1 MKRTPSLTAY
11 SALAVTTA
19 ILASTQSSTALA
31 QGCVAVRGGGMCTLN
46 HAMSGDGVG
55 LGENQWLASVGYR
68 FFKSDRH
75 FSGGHEPR
83 NAAGLSRFQQGT
95 EVINYSSFLDAS
107 ITYQF
112 SPRYSATLTIP
123 FVYHTRSAPYEHYGV
138 VIPGGRDRET
148 TSGGLA
154 DIRLTAGAWIWD
166 PSKMPKGN
174 IQVSI
179 GLKAPTGDFRADD
192 LFYRNTGSAAAP
204 NIVAVRR
211 NVDQSVQPGDGGWG
225 VSFELNSYR
234 EFIPR
239 WIGYAQAYYL
249 FNPANVNGTKSPTAR
264 TDAGPYL
271 DGAGNVV
278 PRGTPGAVA
287 FDNGMSITDQYMF
300 RTGMTWVASKKHGI
314 ALSLGGRMEGIPVE
328 DLNGNAGDRE
338 GFRRPGYAIS
348 IEPGI
353 SWMPGKWNVAVTVPW
368 VVSAN
373 RERSYWDERGAAELA
388 AAGTPQRV
396 HGDAAF
402 ADYLVTLSVSRMF

>member
-1 MKRTPSLTAY
+1 MKRPNSLTAY
-11 SALAVTTA
+11 SAAIGAAAFLAA
-19 ILASTQSSTALA
+19 TQSSTAIA

-46 HAMSGDGVG
+46 HAMSSDGVG

-75 FSGGHEPR
+75 FIGGNQSR
-83 NAAGLSRFQQGT
+83 NAAGLTRFQQGN
-95 EVINYSSFLDAS
+95 EVINHSNFLDAG

-112 SPRYSATLTIP
+112 TPRYSATLVIP
-123 FVYHTRSAPYEHYGV
+123 FVYHTRSAPYENYSV
-138 VIPGGRDRET
+138 AIPGGRDRQT

-174 IQVSI
+174 IQISI

-192 LFYRNTGSAAAP
+192 LFYRNTGTTASP

-225 VSFELNSYR
+225 VSLELNSYR

-264 TDAGPYL
+264 NDAGPYV
-271 DGAGNVV
+271 DPSGVIV
-278 PRGTPGAVA
+278 TRGTLGATA
-287 FDNGMSITDQYMF
+287 IDNGMSITDQYMF
-300 RTGMTWVASKKHGI
+300 RTGFTWVASKKHGI

-368 VVSAN
+368 VLAVN
-373 RERSYWDERGAAELA
+373 RERSYWDSRGMRELA
-388 AAGTPQRV
+388 ANGITQDV

-402 ADYLVTLSVSRMF
+402 ADYLVTLSISRVF